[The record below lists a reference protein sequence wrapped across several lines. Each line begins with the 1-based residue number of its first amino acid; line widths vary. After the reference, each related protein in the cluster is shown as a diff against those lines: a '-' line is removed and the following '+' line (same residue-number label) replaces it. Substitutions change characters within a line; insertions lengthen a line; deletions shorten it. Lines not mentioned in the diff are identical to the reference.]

1 MHYIIII
8 YISVIIVITES
19 LTDLMFLM
27 FWLYSYVTRFVSVF
41 RQSFY
46 FSMITQINKLKN
58 KNCDKWLPVLAS
70 DIVLASL

>member
-46 FSMITQINKLKN
+46 FSTISQINKLK
-58 KNCDKWLPVLAS
+58 KQKVW
-70 DIVLASL
+70 